1 MKQVLKILTTTAILF
16 VILVVLIYLVE
27 LRGADYSLMD
37 SFWFV
42 MVTITTV
49 GYGDISPESAAGRM
63 VTFGMFMFSV
73 GVFSFMLTKIQTIVA
88 ERNRMRE
95 LGMDGTKFTRHTIVC
110 SWSQIS
116 SVAIKELLAADRQVA
131 VVCEHTEDIPT
142 IRELGT
148 KSTLFVTFGDV
159 TSEEA
164 LGRANL
170 AGAAT
175 VIVASI
181 DDTKNLITALEIKRM
196 NPNARIV
203 VATQRA
209 ELRNTLTST
218 GVTYVAAPFEMSGR
232 LVASAAFEPEVA
244 KFVED
249 VTSGA
254 DDPDD
259 EGQGGFDLQQFT
271 VPPGSSLCNSNV
283 GNVVGTFQQ
292 NSGPLL
298 VGIAKHVGGGHYK
311 VYPHPDWNTII
322 NPSDS
327 LVVLGTQDQCTRVA
341 AMLGVV
347 QGR

>member
-1 MKQVLKILTTTAILF
+1 MAILF

-27 LRGADYSLMD
+27 IRTMVDDEGENLGLLDA
-37 SFWFV
+37 FWFV

-49 GYGDISPESAAGRM
+49 GYGDIYPSSEAGRF

-95 LGMDGTKFTRHTIVC
+95 LGMDGTNFTRHTIVC

-148 KSTLFVTFGDV
+148 KQTLFVTFGDV

-259 EGQGGFDLQQFT
+259 DHY
-271 VPPGSSLCNSNV
+271 
-283 GNVVGTFQQ
+283 FQ
-292 NSGPLL
+292 
-298 VGIAKHVGGGHYK
+298 
-311 VYPHPDWNTII
+311 
-322 NPSDS
+322 
-327 LVVLGTQDQCTRVA
+327 
-341 AMLGVV
+341 
-347 QGR
+347 